1 MKTGFSPPEGGF
13 EADWRERFARYARLH
28 DDDAGIAG
36 WTPTGLA
43 ARIRFFQRHWSGGRA
58 GGLWVDA
65 GCGAGTYS
73 RWLAEAGQE
82 VVGVDYSLP
91 TLVKARERSGAVILW
106 VVGDAVSLP
115 LKAGSADG
123 VLCLGVTQALEGSGA
138 LAAELSRV
146 VRAGGTLWVDGLNAW
161 CLPHMWERLRRRLSG
176 RPPRVRFESPW
187 RLRRV
192 VRRAGFAGARLH
204 WLPILPASLSR
215 FQGAIE
221 SRPAAVTFRLLP
233 PIAALFSHSMVIIGH
248 REGDPHAG

>member
-1 MKTGFSPPEGGF
+1 VNRDGGGAPGEF

-43 ARIRFFQRHWSGGRA
+43 ARIRFFQRHWAGGRA
-58 GGLWVDA
+58 GGVWVDA

-91 TLVKARERSGAVILW
+91 TLVKARGRSSAAIRW
-106 VVGDAVSLP
+106 VVGDAVAMP

-123 VLCLGVTQALEGSGA
+123 VLCLGVTQALAASET
-138 LAAELSRV
+138 LAGELGRV
-146 VRAGGTLWVDGLNAW
+146 VRTGGAVWVDGLNGW
-161 CLPHMWERLRRRLSG
+161 CLPHLWERLQRRLSG
-176 RPPRVRFESPW
+176 RPARVRFESPW
-187 RLRRV
+187 RLRRL
-192 VRRAGFAGARLH
+192 VRQAGFVDARLH

-215 FQGAIE
+215 LQGAIE
-221 SRPAAVTFRLLP
+221 SRPAAAAFRLLP
-233 PIAALFSHSMVIIGH
+233 PIAALFSHSMVVIGH
-248 REGDPHAG
+248 RAASTDAG